1 MLSRCENFSAK
12 IARQHFVQ
20 RQCIAIPKLII
31 LVTVFVEMTLLILN
45 LTIADTFYVLFL
57 TVPRRI
63 LSNFELVMKG
73 KKMHYY

>member
-1 MLSRCENFSAK
+1 MRIFLRK

-20 RQCIAIPKLII
+20 RQRIAIPKLII

-57 TVPRRI
+57 TYQEEYSQI
-63 LSNFELVMKG
+63 LNWSLKEKHALLLIIP
-73 KKMHYY
+73 